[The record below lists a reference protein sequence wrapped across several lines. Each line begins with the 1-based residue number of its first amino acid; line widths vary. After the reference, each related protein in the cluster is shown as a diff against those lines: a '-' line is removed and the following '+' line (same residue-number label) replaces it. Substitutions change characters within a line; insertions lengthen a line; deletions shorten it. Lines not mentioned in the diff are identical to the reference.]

1 MRKHHRLAITSL
13 GMGIAEFGDVAYM
26 VSLAASPYLSG
37 PRSAIHVSPRPP
49 TEWEVLAGS

>member
-13 GMGIAEFGDVAYM
+13 GMGIAEFGDVAYV